1 MPGSNKQGMTTFV
14 TVTSKRQI
22 TLPKAL
28 IEALD
33 VKQGDRL
40 MAKKKGKKVILEPV
54 GRGILDF
61 AGKLGKLK
69 IPKGKTLDDL
79 INEAAVEAA
88 SRGGLGKNIR

>member
-1 MPGSNKQGMTTFV
+1 MTTLV

-40 MAKKKGKKVILEPV
+40 IAQTKGKKVTLEPV

-69 IPKGKTLDDL
+69 LPKGKTIDDL
-79 INEAAVEAA
+79 IHEATSEIALRSNV
-88 SRGGLGKNIR
+88 GKNFR